1 MLRIYSAKNWKFLF
15 HRVSGLILLIYFILH
30 VLSISTAL
38 LFGKEVFDSVM
49 KAFQSN
55 VFRLVEAIVVICV
68 LGHGLNGL
76 HIIVSE
82 RGWFRKERD
91 SR

>member
-15 HRVSGLILLIYFILH
+15 HRMSGLILLIYFMLH

-38 LFGKEVFDSVM
+38 LFGQEVFDSVM

-55 VFRLVEAIVVICV
+55 TFRLVEASVVICV

-76 HIIVSE
+76 HIILSE
-82 RGWFRKERD
+82 RGRVRNRQ
-91 SR
+91 SS